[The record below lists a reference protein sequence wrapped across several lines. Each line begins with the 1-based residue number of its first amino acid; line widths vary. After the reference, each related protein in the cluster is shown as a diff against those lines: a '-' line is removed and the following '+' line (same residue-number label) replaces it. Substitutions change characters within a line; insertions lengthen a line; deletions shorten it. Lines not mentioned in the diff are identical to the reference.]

1 MSTNTVTPALGLIP
15 PHGLDQILATFGDI
29 FDYIGPDHTLN
40 PRWQNE
46 FLQRIA
52 LPFPLTLAWDKSRR
66 VNQLTCHKR
75 FAEIFTAT
83 LVGIQTAG
91 LQDKISS
98 LGGCF
103 SFRPQRTG
111 AKLSAHS
118 WGHRNRSEYRIEC
131 AGHRWKYGSSYC
143 RNFPQRRFRVGRRVA
158 RQIARP
164 NALPIMH
171 RILGL
176 LPRKYEQYHLSSW
189 SEAKDPCSWP
199 RRYIGLSLRSR

>member
-15 PHGLDQILATFGDI
+15 PHGLDQIPAIFGDI

-52 LPFPLTLAWDKSRR
+52 LPFPLTLAWWDKSRR

-118 WGHRNRSEYRIEC
+118 WGIAIDLNTESNAQGTAGNMDPAIVEIFRN
-131 AGHRWKYGSSYC
+131 AGFEWGGEWHGKSQD
-143 RNFPQRRFRVGRRVA
+143 P
-158 RQIARP
+158 
-164 NALPIMH
+164 MH
-171 RILGL
+171 FQFCTG
-176 LPRKYEQYHLSSW
+176 Y
-189 SEAKDPCSWP
+189 
-199 RRYIGLSLRSR
+199 